1 MSLDEVRRSIHEAC
15 LRLEAQDLVAEASG
29 NVSVRL
35 PSEDGGELIAIT
47 PSQVPYRLL
56 RPEQVLVIDLEGN
69 VIDGDGRPSSEKAT
83 HLAAYRARADIG
95 AAIHS
100 HSVYASA
107 LAVAGLDIPPLLD
120 EQVVALGGG
129 VRVAEWG
136 MSASEDLGRK
146 AVEAL
151 GLRQAVLLRS
161 HGVLGVGRTLD
172 EVVAVVA
179 MVERVARIYTLARQ
193 LGEVQTLPQNIV
205 DIEIKF
211 YRMQHGLPTDD

>member
-1 MSLDEVRRSIHEAC
+1 MNRDHVRLAIYEAC
-15 LRLEAQDLVAEASG
+15 QRLETQDLIAEASG

-35 PSEDGGELIAIT
+35 PPADGRELIAIT
-47 PSQVPYRLL
+47 PSQIPYRIL
-56 RPEQVLVIDLEGN
+56 RPEQILVIDLEGN
-69 VIDGDGRPSSEKAT
+69 VVEGEGRPSSEKAT
-83 HLAAYRARADIG
+83 HLAAYRARADVG

-107 LAVAGLDIPPLLD
+107 LAVAGQDIPPLLD

-129 VRVAEWG
+129 VKVAEWG
-136 MSASEDLGRK
+136 MSASEDLGRN

-161 HGVLGVGRTLD
+161 HGVLGVGRDLN
-172 EVVAVVA
+172 EAVGVVA

-193 LGEVQTLPQNIV
+193 LGDVQTLPQNIV
-205 DIEIKF
+205 DLEIKF
-211 YRMQHGLPTDD
+211 FRMQHGLPTED

>member
-1 MSLDEVRRSIHEAC
+1 MSLDEVRRSIQEAC

-35 PSEDGGELIAIT
+35 PSEDGRELIAIT

-83 HLAAYRARADIG
+83 HLAAYRARADVG

-172 EVVAVVA
+172 EVVNVVA